1 YAANRQVAMQSLGMQ
16 ENVLSNVT
24 LQLQDIKTRL
34 VEVGNGSLSDVD
46 RAALAEVLQG
56 SRDALLNLANST
68 DGNGQYMFSGSRGNR
83 AAFSENGT
91 YIGDSSHRLV
101 QVDQTRRMA
110 GVDLGSDIF
119 NRAAPGATGFVMTPG
134 AANGGTG
141 AFGNVVVTDPQGT
154 AAGKKVEIAFTS
166 DTDYTVTVDG

>member
-68 DGNGQYMFSGSRGNR
+68 DGNGQYLFSGSKGNS
-83 AAFSENGT
+83 APFTEAGK
-91 YIGDSSHRLV
+91 YVGDNSHRLI
-101 QVDQTRRMA
+101 QVDQTRQIV
-110 GVDLGSDIF
+110 G
-119 NRAAPGATGFVMTPG
+119 
-134 AANGGTG
+134 
-141 AFGNVVVTDPQGT
+141 
-154 AAGKKVEIAFTS
+154 
-166 DTDYTVTVDG
+166 